1 MPTGSI
7 YESFLANQGLALFEY
22 RGAGAFRAVGK
33 RPRWCE
39 EIWGRRMRNSQPAAL
54 AKSSPFLENF
64 LGEAE
69 PFWQSPTAA
78 GCLNSG
84 SWIERTKSGGE
95 VPLEASA
102 LFLGGHPILLLRNLS
117 ATFAA
122 QQELFQTARE
132 ALLQHE
138 RLEREIQKKEILLH
152 CIVHDL
158 SQPLTAMRGCFD
170 LLSVENL
177 PMSVTRYVAIGHRES
192 QRQEH
197 MIRGILEAFAADL
210 HAASVAHSDEHE
222 PPDILACARQ
232 AVQAFAPAF
241 EERGIHLQLDLPAE
255 DARPLH
261 VAGDAQHL
269 DRIFGN
275 FLENAL
281 RYSPQGSTV
290 TLGVRNEPD
299 SAVLAF
305 VDDQGPGL
313 PADVPANQIFALF
326 SKGKDRPGKAGLG
339 LYFCKITVERWGGTV
354 GAETRSS
361 GGARF
366 WLRIPGAHSA
376 EPQCSQESEQISAK
390 EAEHMQDDSGPM
402 AAAGKKL
409 RILVAE
415 DTDVNRELLVEL
427 LNARGHSVTATI
439 DGREALTQF
448 EKHDCDVVIL
458 DQEMP
463 RMNGIEAARAIR
475 LAEFAS
481 AKKRARIIGLSG
493 NASEED
499 KKNALA
505 AGMDAFLPKPFDRQ
519 ILFQWIESGAP
530 DARAGGPAEGADAA
544 AGESAPQ
551 SAAAHLRRTTAGNE
565 KLMQSLIA
573 TFLADAPQKLAAI
586 VRAVARKDAEKL
598 ASAAHSFK
606 GSLGIFGAERAAA
619 AARSLEAM
627 GRMRHL
633 ERSEQELAALT
644 QEFAQLER
652 ELRALQPAPKVSAKP
667 RAPLDNSRSKGRGK
681 RPR

>member
-1 MPTGSI
+1 MAIGSI

-39 EIWGRRMRNSQPAAL
+39 EIWGRKMRNGKPAAL

-78 GCLNSG
+78 GSLNSG
-84 SWIERTKSGGE
+84 TWVERTKSGAE
-95 VPLEASA
+95 IPLEASA
-102 LFLGGHPILLLRNLS
+102 LFLDGHPILLLRNLS
-117 ATFAA
+117 STFAA
-122 QQELFQTARE
+122 QQELFQTARD

-177 PMSVTRYVAIGHRES
+177 PVSVTRYVAIGHRES

-210 HAASVAHSDEHE
+210 LAASAAHSDAHE

-232 AVQAFAPAF
+232 AVQAFSPAF
-241 EERGIHLQLDLPAE
+241 EERGIRLQLDLPAE
-255 DARPLH
+255 DDHALL
-261 VAGDAQHL
+261 VAGDAAHI

-281 RYSPQGSTV
+281 RYSPQSSTV
-290 TLGVRNEPD
+290 TLGVRTEPD

-339 LYFCKITVERWGGTV
+339 LYFCKITVERWGGAV

-366 WLRIPGAHSA
+366 WFRVPGAPSA
-376 EPQCSQESEQISAK
+376 PRQAAQESGNTFAK
-390 EAEHMQDDSGPM
+390 EATHMQDDSGPL
-402 AAAGKKL
+402 AAAAKKL

-427 LNARGHSVTATI
+427 LNARGHSVVATV
-439 DGREALTQF
+439 DGHEALTQF
-448 EKHDCDVVIL
+448 EKHDFDVVIL

-463 RMNGIEAARAIR
+463 RMNGNDAARAIR

-493 NASEED
+493 NASDED
-499 KKNALA
+499 KKNSLA

-530 DARAGGPAEGADAA
+530 DAQRADCGG
-544 AGESAPQ
+544 
-551 SAAAHLRRTTAGNE
+551 
-565 KLMQSLIA
+565 
-573 TFLADAPQKLAAI
+573 
-586 VRAVARKDAEKL
+586 
-598 ASAAHSFK
+598 
-606 GSLGIFGAERAAA
+606 
-619 AARSLEAM
+619 
-627 GRMRHL
+627 
-633 ERSEQELAALT
+633 
-644 QEFAQLER
+644 
-652 ELRALQPAPKVSAKP
+652 
-667 RAPLDNSRSKGRGK
+667 
-681 RPR
+681 

>member
-1 MPTGSI
+1 MAIGSI

-22 RGAGAFRAVGK
+22 RGAGAFRAVGR
-33 RPRWCE
+33 RPRWCDDL
-39 EIWGRRMRNSQPAAL
+39 WGRKARNGKAAAL

-64 LGEAE
+64 LCEAE

-78 GCLNSG
+78 GTLNSG
-84 SWIERTKSGGE
+84 TWVERTKSGSE

-102 LFLGGHPILLLRNLS
+102 LFLDGNPILLLRNLS

-132 ALLQHE
+132 ALLHHE

-177 PMSVTRYVAIGHRES
+177 PVGVTRYVTIGHRES

-210 HAASVAHSDEHE
+210 LASSAAHDDAHD

-232 AVQAFAPAF
+232 AIQAFAPAF
-241 EERGIHLQLDLPAE
+241 EERGIRLQLDLPAE
-255 DARPLH
+255 DSHPLP
-261 VAGDAQHL
+261 VAGDAAHI

-290 TLGVRNEPD
+290 TLGVRAEPD

-326 SKGKDRPGKAGLG
+326 SRGKDRPGKAGLG
-339 LYFCKITVERWGGTV
+339 LYFCKITVERWGGAV
-354 GAETRSS
+354 GAETRSP

-366 WLRIPGAHSA
+366 WFRVPGAPSA
-376 EPQCSQESEQISAK
+376 PRQAAQESGDTFTK
-390 EAEHMQDDSGPM
+390 EATHMQDDSGPL
-402 AAAGKKL
+402 AAAAKKL

-427 LNARGHSVTATI
+427 LDARGHSVVATV
-439 DGREALTQF
+439 DGREALAQF
-448 EKHDCDVVIL
+448 EKHEFDVVIL

-463 RMNGIEAARAIR
+463 RMNGMEAARAIR

-481 AKKRARIIGLSG
+481 AKKRAWIIGLSG
-493 NASEED
+493 NAGDED
-499 KKNALA
+499 KKNSLA
-505 AGMDAFLPKPFDRQ
+505 AGM
-519 ILFQWIESGAP
+519 
-530 DARAGGPAEGADAA
+530 
-544 AGESAPQ
+544 
-551 SAAAHLRRTTAGNE
+551 
-565 KLMQSLIA
+565 
-573 TFLADAPQKLAAI
+573 
-586 VRAVARKDAEKL
+586 
-598 ASAAHSFK
+598 
-606 GSLGIFGAERAAA
+606 
-619 AARSLEAM
+619 
-627 GRMRHL
+627 
-633 ERSEQELAALT
+633 
-644 QEFAQLER
+644 
-652 ELRALQPAPKVSAKP
+652 
-667 RAPLDNSRSKGRGK
+667 
-681 RPR
+681 

>member
-1 MPTGSI
+1 MAIGSI

-39 EIWGRRMRNSQPAAL
+39 ELWGRKMRDGKPAAL

-64 LGEAE
+64 LCEAE

-78 GCLNSG
+78 GSLNSG
-84 SWIERTKSGGE
+84 SWIERTKSGAE

-102 LFLGGHPILLLRNLS
+102 LFLDGHPILLLRNMS

-122 QQELFQTARE
+122 QQELFQTARD

-210 HAASVAHSDEHE
+210 LAASAAHSDEHD

-232 AVQAFAPAF
+232 AVQTFSPAF
-241 EERGIHLQLDLPAE
+241 EQRGIRLQLDLPAE
-255 DARPLH
+255 DSHPLL
-261 VAGDAQHL
+261 VAGDAAHI

-290 TLGVRNEPD
+290 TLGVRSEPD

-354 GAETRSS
+354 GAETRSP

-366 WLRIPGAHSA
+366 WFRIPCAHPAERHGAQKSGKTSA
-376 EPQCSQESEQISAK
+376 R
-390 EAEHMQDDSGPM
+390 EAARMQDDSGPL
-402 AAAGKKL
+402 AAAVKKL

-427 LNARGHSVTATI
+427 LDARGHSVVATV
-439 DGREALTQF
+439 DGHEALAQF
-448 EKHDCDVVIL
+448 DKRDFDVVIL

-463 RMNGIEAARAIR
+463 RMNGTEAARAIR

-493 NASEED
+493 NAGDED
-499 KKNALA
+499 KKNSLA
-505 AGMDAFLPKPFDRQ
+505 AGMDAFLPKPFDRK
-519 ILFQWIESGAP
+519 ILFQWIESGGS
-530 DARAGGPAEGADAA
+530 DAGADGPADDV
-544 AGESAPQ
+544 AGDSAPE

-573 TFLADAPQKLAAI
+573 TFLADAPQKLSGI

-606 GSLGIFGAERAAA
+606 GSLGIFGAERAVA

-633 ERSEQELAALT
+633 ERTEQELSALT

-652 ELRALQPAPKVSAKP
+652 ELRALQPAPKFSAKP
-667 RAPLDNSRSKGRGK
+667 RAPLGHAHSKGRGK
-681 RPR
+681 RHR